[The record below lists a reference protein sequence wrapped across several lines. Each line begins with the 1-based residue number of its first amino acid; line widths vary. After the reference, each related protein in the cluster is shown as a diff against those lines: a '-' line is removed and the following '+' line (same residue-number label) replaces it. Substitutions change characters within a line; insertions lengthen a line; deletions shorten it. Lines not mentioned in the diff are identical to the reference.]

1 MSEVKKDLIF
11 KHFRENPK
19 EYWDKRSS
27 SFFKMLQ
34 NDVENESKVILEV
47 LKEKN
52 LKENLKVLDLTKQR
66 EILISVFFYVSSIRH
81 RGKCELLTTKV
92 ESFIR

>member
-52 LKENLKVLDLTKQR
+52 LQKNV
-66 EILISVFFYVSSIRH
+66 
-81 RGKCELLTTKV
+81 
-92 ESFIR
+92 